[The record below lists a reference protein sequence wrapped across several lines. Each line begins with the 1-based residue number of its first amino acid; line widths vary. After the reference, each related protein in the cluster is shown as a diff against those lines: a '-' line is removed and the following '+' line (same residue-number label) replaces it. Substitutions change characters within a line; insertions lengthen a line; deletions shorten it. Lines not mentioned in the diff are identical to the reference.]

1 MLHSFP
7 RTMDI
12 PRLSDYDQ
20 AEQEFFNM
28 IPLLELTPPTTPL
41 EEDIFT
47 ALAVV
52 NSNYGELEETH
63 DTPPATSLDTDAT
76 DVLTLLCQEDVL
88 THPAV
93 TAGEELE
100 TPHNTPPAT
109 LPATDVLTLL
119 GLEDVLTH
127 PAVTASD
134 TESQICPVPGCEK
147 RVRRVWNH
155 VFEYHR
161 RKGTYSGKFTCTS
174 KYMYVLFTC
183 LTMHIVY

>member
-1 MLHSFP
+1 M
-7 RTMDI
+7 
-12 PRLSDYDQ
+12 
-20 AEQEFFNM
+20 
-28 IPLLELTPPTTPL
+28 
-41 EEDIFT
+41 
-47 ALAVV
+47 

-147 RVRRVWNH
+147 RVHSDNYKLEFSDPLTCKSSSEPARPDCTLAKWPSQNHSAPSPMRARARARVFLNCI
-155 VFEYHR
+155 F
-161 RKGTYSGKFTCTS
+161 
-174 KYMYVLFTC
+174 LP
-183 LTMHIVY
+183 